1 MSKLIYIF
9 FLIKVSFFQMIYCLG
24 KDYNIDNK
32 YNEKR
37 KLEEFRNISIYI
49 DTFYLESISKPPDS
63 KKSLQIYKDA
73 LDKAKNALQKLI
85 KVENKASGIN
95 VENYLNIIKE
105 KFYIDDSQYREN
117 LQTNFN
123 SNYDL
128 IVFVTK
134 KSSMNDNTEVI
145 NHFKYC
151 NEFPQIHS
159 YNEYNRPIIGS
170 FIINDDYYSQI
181 SNDTYKTEFFSYH
194 CLHQLTHILGFN
206 KDTLQKFSNKIEFEP
221 KESTRINNTNN
232 LPVRREIIKCNNQ
245 ECKLIEFAKKY
256 FNCSDLTSLE
266 LEEKLI
272 NNDDCKNYTHWETR
286 IFSGEYMT
294 PNIYFQDQ
302 VISEFTLYL
311 LEETGLY
318 KVNNFTGGLMRFGK
332 NAKCEFFKNDCNEEK
347 PENEILHENQTTVR
361 NSLFKNEFCS
371 GNTKTTCSPGRQS
384 RGLCDNH
391 FSGGKFSV
399 EEKQI
404 YSREN
409 EDIWK
414 LYGNEYAEYCPISI
428 SEIEV
433 SQTNEFSYIGNCNIG
448 QKDNFGSKAFSYWN
462 NALANYS
469 IFSNNY
475 GEKFSSTSF
484 CAFSSVIHLDD
495 DKKFYKGFIRPTCYE
510 MHCSKRSLT
519 IIINEQY
526 IVCPRSGGYIR
537 IGGNY
542 EGHILCPDYNLIC
555 SQTVPCNNMF
565 DCVEKESRMKDFNE
579 YGYDYTP
586 YNVSIQIIE
595 IPEDSNFKPAY
606 EESDDG
612 KCPINCSQCYENRK
626 CFKCRDDIY
635 IGDAENDKNPI
646 NCSYEAPITYFYKH
660 NETHFFRC
668 IDNCKYC
675 TSPNKCYQCEPEF
688 ILDSNNHCVP
698 RIEGCLRYN
707 KSTNFSDTEYNNGGM
722 GYKECEECDN
732 SNNYYCVKKNKE
744 DCKKISDIDTYFLNE
759 VKCRTKCE
767 EKYDNCIKCDINH
780 CEKCEGTH
788 YLNDEFKC
796 LLGIEHCEEL
806 NLESPSPECIKC
818 KGNYRCLNKDQT
830 KCAPVDNLDS
840 YYYVDDNRNT
850 NDCMEKC
857 SKTYSEKCNKCT
869 KDECLNCED
878 NYFLYEKKDCFEKLE
893 HCINH
898 SLKGIQIL
906 CLECEQ
912 DFHCIN
918 NNKSL
923 CSYISNDELHTIY
936 YKADNEPNPC
946 YEKCSEAI
954 PYCIECDNKDIC
966 RRCQPNINLTDEGKC
981 VPIVPPP
988 GQCLV
993 KTYELNDSISDV
1005 NLKTYPTVFFNNYP
1019 NFHAID
1025 HYVNNNF
1032 TITVFIHS
1040 ECTEELLSK
1049 GYFKINSTELQY
1061 SFAEEFGS
1069 NINLTYIV
1077 FVTHNYKSHLRFY
1090 SDYLK
1095 YLNSDEKINSI
1106 KNKEYIIT
1114 NNYTSS
1120 IQKEFG
1126 SLVANLVKAEKFNI
1140 FDKDSDIFNDYCR
1153 NVTFFSIDMPLK
1165 QRAILYTHIYSERMA
1180 CLGEDCELTEINCDD
1195 TLSTCRCK
1203 IGNKFEDILEED
1215 QFEPYS
1221 GIIKE
1226 QNNFMD
1232 SIGIIKCTKSG
1243 FKNLKANVGFYL
1255 VVAGIV
1261 AQIALY
1267 IIYSLCSKPVVK
1279 LPKSVSNPPKK
1290 ALMILS
1296 DWDKIKKSTNQSEN
1310 EVFIQPRDDDD
1321 DQLME
1326 EERSYIND
1334 VNFSDVSIDTNVGGM
1349 NLRSEKNY
1357 NEKPNKKILIL
1368 LNNKGGKKSKSQ
1380 KEYEEIQSESELSL
1394 NNKEEDLSKKSFCR
1408 IYLIIVTLKQHI
1420 INFFSVVYCL
1430 KITKSHIP
1438 LTMQIIRS
1446 LFIFFLSFVLNILFL
1461 NQDYYIKKFNH
1472 FNEKYVFFS
1481 DENLDIT
1488 IPTGEKISYAIGH
1501 TFGFAMVVFIIL
1513 IIVNFLIGIIF
1524 FYLRNKIKEIKN
1536 KSDIQKEIKD
1546 LVKRQKQLNL
1556 IFFIINI
1563 VLMLIFLLT
1572 ITAFVGAYGGGFVD
1586 YFTAGLISLIFLEL
1600 FPFLW
1605 SLVIALFTY
1614 FGYKKN
1620 NKFLIKLGDFFMF

>member
-1 MSKLIYIF
+1 MSKFINLCFLINIIF
-9 FLIKVSFFQMIYCLG
+9 FQKINSLD
-24 KDYNIDNK
+24 KDNNINKK
-32 YNEKR
+32 YNKKR
-37 KLEEFRNISIYI
+37 KLEEEYRNITIYL
-49 DTFYLESISKPPDS
+49 DTHYLQESYSFFGESLESFKIYNA
-63 KKSLQIYKDA
+63 SLYRAKRA
-73 LDKAKNALQKLI
+73 LEKIIKINDRSSELI
-85 KVENKASGIN
+85 KSKYRQTISNAYNTPLERLAD
-95 VENYLNIIKE
+95 LNE
-105 KFYIDDSQYREN
+105 G
-117 LQTNFN
+117 NFN
-123 SNYDL
+123 SDL
-128 IVFVTK
+128 IIFVNLK
-134 KSSMNDNTEVI
+134 KYDSSQHQHLTSCNEYYKIHEYNDN
-145 NHFKYC
+145 
-151 NEFPQIHS
+151 
-159 YNEYNRPIIGS
+159 NRPIIGAI
-170 FIINDDYYSQI
+170 IINDDYYGRI
-181 SNDTYKTEFFSYH
+181 NNDRHRIEYYSHYI
-194 CLHQLTHILGFN
+194 LHGITHILGFN
-206 KDTLQKFSNKIEFEP
+206 KETIDRIDLSKREIEFAQ
-221 KESTRINNTNN
+221 ESNTRISKSNPIT
-232 LPVRREIIKCNNQ
+232 RKTIKCSVPN
-245 ECKLIEFAKKY
+245 CKLIEFAKKY
-256 FNCSDLTSLE
+256 FNCDNITYLE
-266 LEEKLI
+266 LEDNISTESECQFYI
-272 NNDDCKNYTHWETR
+272 HWETR
-286 IFSGEYMT
+286 IFLGEYMT
-294 PNIYFQDQ
+294 SNIYFQDQ
-302 VISEFTLYL
+302 AISEFTLYA
-311 LEETGLY
+311 LEGTGLY
-318 KVNNFTGGLMRFGK
+318 KINNFTGGLMRFGK
-332 NAKCEFFKNDCNEEK
+332 NVGCDFFQKDCNYKKSEG
-347 PENEILHENQTTVR
+347 EIFSNNTKR
-361 NSLFKNEFCS
+361 NSEFLNEFCS
-371 GNTKTTCSPGRQS
+371 SSSKTTCSPGRQS
-384 RGLCDNH
+384 RGLCDNNLG
-391 FSGGKFSV
+391 SGPMTKA
-399 EEKQI
+399 Q
-404 YSREN
+404 YMREGWEN
-409 EDIWK
+409 
-414 LYGNEYAEYCPISI
+414 YGNSYADYCPISI
-428 SEIEV
+428 SEAEVQNLMLEV
-433 SQTNEFSYIGNCNIG
+433 SQYEYSYTGSCLIG
-448 QKDNFGSKAFSYWN
+448 QKDDFGGKGFLELYKKEY
-462 NALANYS
+462 NYS
-469 IFSNNY
+469 VFADNY
-475 GEKFSSTSF
+475 GENFSDTSF
-484 CAFSSVIHLDD
+484 CAFSSIIHKDD
-495 DKKFYKGFIRPTCYE
+495 NNFYQGYIRPTCYQ
-510 MHCSKRSLT
+510 MICSNKSLT
-519 IIINEQY
+519 IRINEQY
-526 IVCPRSGGYIR
+526 IVCPRSGGYIN

-542 EGHILCPDYNLIC
+542 KGHLLCPDFNLIC
-555 SQTVPCNNMF
+555 SQTIACNNMF
-565 DCVEKESRMKDFNE
+565 DCVEKGSQMKIDYE
-579 YGYDYTP
+579 YNYIAV
-586 YNVSIQIIE
+586 NVSTQIIL
-595 IPEDSNFKPAY
+595 PEDDIAILQNIIYEPAY
-606 EESDDG
+606 ELSDNG
-612 KCPINCSQCYENRK
+612 KCPINCSQCYEKRK
-626 CFKCRDDIY
+626 CFSCRDNIY
-635 IGDAENDKNPI
+635 IGDKDNDNNPV
-646 NCSYEAPITYFYKH
+646 NCSYEAPVSHFYKF
-660 NETHFFRC
+660 NETFYFRC
-668 IDNCKYC
+668 IDNCKFC
-675 TSPNKCYQCEPEF
+675 NNSNECFQCEPEF
-688 ILDSNNHCVP
+688 RLNSNKQCVP
-698 RIEGCLRYN
+698 RIEGCLKYN
-707 KSTNFSDTEYNNGGM
+707 NSTKYPDTTTNNGGM
-722 GYKECEECDN
+722 GYKECEVCDN
-732 SNNYYCVKKNKE
+732 SNNYYCVNTNKE
-744 DCKKISDIDTYFLNE
+744 ACNKISDIETYFLNE
-759 VKCRTKCE
+759 VGCRTKCE
-767 EKYDNCIKCDINH
+767 DKHDNCIECDINR
-780 CEKCEGTH
+780 CERCKPS
-788 YLNDEFKC
+788 YYKNDEYKC
-796 LLGIEHCEEL
+796 LLGILHCEDL

-818 KGNYRCLNKDQT
+818 EGNYRCLNRDQT
-830 KCAPVDNLDS
+830 KCVQVDNLDS

-857 SKTYSEKCNKCT
+857 SKTYNEKCNKCT
-869 KDECLNCED
+869 RDECLNCED
-878 NYFLYEKKDCFEKLE
+878 NYFLYNKKDCFEKLE

-898 SLKGIQIL
+898 SLNGIKIL

-912 DFHCIN
+912 NYHCIN

-923 CSYISNDELHTIY
+923 CSYIDNDDLHTIY
-936 YKADNEPNPC
+936 YKADDEPNPC

-988 GQCLV
+988 GQCLA
-993 KTYELNDSISDV
+993 KIYELNDSISDV

-1061 SFAEEFGS
+1061 SFAEKFGS
-1069 NINLTYIV
+1069 NINLTYTV

-1090 SDYLK
+1090 SDYLE

-1279 LPKSVSNPPKK
+1279 LPKSISNPPKK

-1536 KSDIQKEIKD
+1536 KTDIQKEIKD